1 MQKLFDKWFLPDT
14 YKQSNHI
21 IVSKEGQN
29 LDKYLW
35 LRKNFIFKI
44 LINFIFKGYMAS
56 YLIIYLPTFLYL
68 IKILNNDFWIIRY
81 KKQHKSLQN
90 NCNNYCDISDISIF
104 WEVKKPLLVGKTSC
118 GIISSNFLDRHPM
131 AVSWFHPGHLF
142 TFCEAISHLFF
153 LPKILSGKFH
163 EKFVRKISCS

>member
-1 MQKLFDKWFLPDT
+1 MCKNFLTNDFFQIST

-44 LINFIFKGYMAS
+44 LINFIFKGCMAS

-68 IKILNNDFWIIRY
+68 IKILNNHFWIIRY

-118 GIISSNFLDRHPM
+118 GIISSNFFNVHITMFNL
-131 AVSWFHPGHLF
+131 WNFCFHCRRFPNIVV
-142 TFCEAISHLFF
+142 TISFS
-153 LPKILSGKFH
+153 IYIGRYS
-163 EKFVRKISCS
+163 I